1 MNNYFPLLGVA
12 VCLGI
17 ASLPAIFNLFGGAQ
31 DGHVFKYSRGFR
43 VFLWTGSLC
52 LLLSGVAFKIFGSD
66 AGPSSMQLALLILIG
81 LTAVIGCIY
90 TDKYHI
96 ALNANDI
103 EFGAFRST
111 SVRYKDITTL
121 RRVPGRTPILEVHTL
136 GRAYSLSGNVQGF
149 AKLCELLEKNTGR
162 KFT

>member
-52 LLLSGVAFKIFGSD
+52 LLL
-66 AGPSSMQLALLILIG
+66 SSMQLALLILIG